1 MKINVAIPV
10 YDGKLPFQVVKCLLE
25 EQVLALRLGDVVSVT
40 FLPSCSVPAHGRN
53 RLVKTFM
60 ESDAER
66 LVFLDADVTFE
77 PGALIKIAHMPVDFV
92 GGAYRFK
99 RPSEEAYPI
108 GWLPGNLQA
117 DENGLLEV
125 ETIPTGFSSFS
136 RSVFEKMAAHYGDR
150 HYASE
155 KENLFCYFQMIF
167 ADRQMHSDDTY
178 FCKEWRAMGEKV
190 FLYPEISLTHWD
202 QNIPYVG
209 HIGNW
214 LRGRMKKEVA

>member
-1 MKINVAIPV
+1 MRINIAIPV

-25 EQVLALRLGDVVSVT
+25 EQLLATQVGDALSVT

-60 ESDAER
+60 DSGYDR

-77 PGALIKIAHMPVDFV
+77 PGALLKIAHLPVAFV

-108 GWLPGNLQA
+108 GWLPGDLYT
-117 DENGLLEV
+117 DKNGLLEV
-125 ETIPTGFSSFS
+125 ETIPTGFSAFD
-136 RSVFEKMAAHYGDR
+136 RSVFERMAKHYGDR
-150 HYASE
+150 HYSSE

-190 FLYPEISLTHWD
+190 FLYPELTLTHWD

-209 HIGNW
+209 NIGKW
-214 LRGRMKKEVA
+214 LKSRPAKEIA